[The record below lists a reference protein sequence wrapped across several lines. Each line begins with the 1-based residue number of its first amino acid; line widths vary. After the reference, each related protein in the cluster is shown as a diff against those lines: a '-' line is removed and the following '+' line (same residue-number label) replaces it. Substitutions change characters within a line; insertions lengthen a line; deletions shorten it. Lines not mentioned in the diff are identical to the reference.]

1 MQPDLLFSRDW
12 KTFSLVKMTAII
24 GYFLLLQV
32 THRSVENK
40 FNLFKSEVDSPVQK
54 QLLWPEQITLSQS
67 SVEEVPT
74 STVTNTKDLD
84 HHSKIDVALAQNE
97 IIIPIRPLAYQEQ
110 PIVIKASSA
119 QQKDSSPP
127 TTEPPLAVNKAPDF
141 SGYKVVNLKSGN
153 TSLNS
158 QVNAG
163 VDTATVGSIT
173 TQNFPNV
180 TSSQGPKEFKNLSK
194 SNTYQKNY
202 LEYSPETAPEQANT
216 EVQQINPKL
225 ETCLKKK
232 VGSKA
237 LQKSEP
243 SFVVCEKI
251 VTLEGIKG
259 NTNKKWIEYRDQQ
272 KNHLTTLSYQRPLL
286 EKFNQTVPL
295 ISFEKLAE
303 IIQQTKIDVNPNL
316 GMVFGELGPMIEVEL
331 SSRYDEIIYFN
342 QNFEMVSKFEQDQK
356 RWFLAMNVEPGS
368 TVVGVQQSDNN
379 LHGAIAVPVKEKTVT
394 YLEIPELMVHSISGK
409 VYLSTSQNDI
419 GEPLLKIE
427 VIGQFEKSTYTNDQ
441 GVFQINDVTTVG
453 DYPLYVDVTNEK
465 DGYKYR
471 FKTSLLELN
480 NKKYF
485 ILSEE
490 QLKTIASQF
499 ENGLSETSSIAIGS
513 ALPTNAENKALTTI
527 STQRAWFENYNL
539 FPFQHSWLKQSPY
552 RSESYTTNY
561 QYDISDTKNLNT
573 TQQPLFVTVQIPEG
587 VGTEMIYDQSSGVVY
602 WSQIIFSQPGVINM
616 LEP

>member
-1 MQPDLLFSRDW
+1 
-12 KTFSLVKMTAII
+12 
-24 GYFLLLQV
+24 
-32 THRSVENK
+32 
-40 FNLFKSEVDSPVQK
+40 
-54 QLLWPEQITLSQS
+54 
-67 SVEEVPT
+67 
-74 STVTNTKDLD
+74 
-84 HHSKIDVALAQNE
+84 
-97 IIIPIRPLAYQEQ
+97 
-110 PIVIKASSA
+110 
-119 QQKDSSPP
+119 
-127 TTEPPLAVNKAPDF
+127 
-141 SGYKVVNLKSGN
+141 
-153 TSLNS
+153 
-158 QVNAG
+158 
-163 VDTATVGSIT
+163 
-173 TQNFPNV
+173 
-180 TSSQGPKEFKNLSK
+180 
-194 SNTYQKNY
+194 
-202 LEYSPETAPEQANT
+202 
-216 EVQQINPKL
+216 
-225 ETCLKKK
+225 
-232 VGSKA
+232 
-237 LQKSEP
+237 
-243 SFVVCEKI
+243 
-251 VTLEGIKG
+251 
-259 NTNKKWIEYRDQQ
+259 
-272 KNHLTTLSYQRPLL
+272 
-286 EKFNQTVPL
+286 
-295 ISFEKLAE
+295 
-303 IIQQTKIDVNPNL
+303 
-316 GMVFGELGPMIEVEL
+316 
-331 SSRYDEIIYFN
+331 
-342 QNFEMVSKFEQDQK
+342 
-356 RWFLAMNVEPGS
+356 
-368 TVVGVQQSDNN
+368 
-379 LHGAIAVPVKEKTVT
+379 
-394 YLEIPELMVHSISGK
+394 MVHSISGK